1 LITEKDYLR
10 IAKIKSAHS
19 LDGKLKIHVISDIA
33 ERFEKGNTVYLKL
46 KESYQK
52 YVISSFN
59 SMKKRT
65 ALLKLEGVND
75 RNNAELLEGAEI
87 FIDKTT
93 ADSIKP
99 ELDEDSFFY
108 QDIIGCKV
116 KYNGRDFGVVVDI
129 FEGGAGDLLV
139 IEDNNKKTVM
149 VPFVDQMVKTDEIS
163 ERTIE
168 ITPVEGLLDF

>member
-1 LITEKDYLR
+1 LNIENNYLR

-46 KESYQK
+46 KEEYKK
-52 YVISSFN
+52 YVINSFN
-59 SMKKRT
+59 PMKKRS

-75 RNNAELLEGAEI
+75 RNGAELLAGIEI
-87 FIDKTT
+87 FIDKSA
-93 ADSIKP
+93 ADSIRP
-99 ELDEDSFFY
+99 ELDEDVFFY
-108 QDIIGCKV
+108 QDIIGCNV
-116 KYNGRDFGVVVDI
+116 KYKGGDFGVVVDI

-139 IEDNNKKTVM
+139 IEDKNKKTVLI
-149 VPFVDQMVKTDEIS
+149 PFVDQMVDTQRIS
-163 ERTIE
+163 EKTIE

>member
-1 LITEKDYLR
+1 MIAENDYLR

-46 KESYQK
+46 KDEYK
-52 YVISSFN
+52 RYVISSFN
-59 SMKKRT
+59 PVKKRT

-75 RNNAELLEGAEI
+75 RNSAELFDGVEI
-87 FIDKTT
+87 FIDKK
-93 ADSIKP
+93 AAESIKQ

-108 QDIIGCKV
+108 QDIIGCSV
-116 KYNGRDFGVVVDI
+116 KYNGRDFGVVTDI

-139 IEDNNKKTVM
+139 IEDLNKKTVLL
-149 VPFVDQMVKTDEIS
+149 PFVDRMVDTSRIS
-163 ERTIE
+163 EKIIE
-168 ITPVEGLLDF
+168 IDPVEGLLDF

>member
-1 LITEKDYLR
+1 MIPENNYLR

-46 KESYQK
+46 KEEYKK

-59 SMKKRT
+59 PVKKRT

-75 RNNAELLEGAEI
+75 RNNAELLEGIEI
-87 FIDKTT
+87 FIDK
-93 ADSIKP
+93 AAAESIRP

-116 KYNGRDFGVVVDI
+116 KYKGRDFGVVVDI
-129 FEGGAGDLLV
+129 FEGGSGDLLV
-139 IEDNNKKTVM
+139 IEDTNKKTVLI
-149 VPFVDQMVKTDEIS
+149 PFVDQMVDTGGIS
-163 ERTIE
+163 EKTIE